1 MASAPAWKLPVT
13 STPSLGKS
21 WPSTASPLSSTWR
34 GIWPLCS
41 GTRSSE
47 NGTRG
52 RQSEYKFLVKTML
65 SQWSGWLP
73 LFEWAEDWRARDG
86 SHGTEHRKS
95 FLRFYWL
102 CSDWHLTLTHLYC
115 PELGCDVVGL
125 VSSPRRPSPHVSR
138 YYTNK
143 DLSEMMAGQ
152 DYLINV
158 LPATAETNNILNR
171 CICAVAVMVWW
182 KLSIVALEITSNI
195 AKMSAS
201 STLVVETL
209 SVLPTFSMLLTITS
223 SVEPLLMCLMLNLF
237 LKTLPCGLTK
247 IF

>member
-1 MASAPAWKLPVT
+1 
-13 STPSLGKS
+13 
-21 WPSTASPLSSTWR
+21 
-34 GIWPLCS
+34 
-41 GTRSSE
+41 
-47 NGTRG
+47 
-52 RQSEYKFLVKTML
+52 ML
-65 SQWSGWLP
+65 ILLQWSGWLP
-73 LFEWAEDWRARDG
+73 LSEWAEDWRARDG

-95 FLRFYWL
+95 FLRFPLTLL
-102 CSDWHLTLTHLYC
+102 CDWHLTVSHLYC

-171 CICAVAVMVWW
+171 CICTFLCDGDMVWG
-182 KLSIVALEITSNI
+182 KLSTAALEITSNI

-209 SVLPTFSMLLTITS
+209 SVLPTFSTLLTITS
-223 SVEPLLMCLMLNLF
+223 SVEQLLMCSTLNHF
-237 LKTLPCGLTK
+237 LKTLLCGLTK